1 MKLKESKRRGQKGT
15 RRKRGH
21 QKAAEDVKK
30 AEPGRRGV
38 APRHGGLQGGK
49 LGPRRRRVGSQ
60 AEGRPSGGGLRL
72 RRGPKAGT
80 PGPACGPQAARGA
93 WAPTKMEMSA
103 PRTHRRPRP
112 RPGPAPSFN
121 PPSLPPSPTP
131 CGPGS

>member
-1 MKLKESKRRGQKGT
+1 MTAAIVTPHKLGIRDQTMRKGGRLKLKESKRRGQKGT
-15 RRKRGH
+15 RRTRGH

-49 LGPRRRRVGSQ
+49 LGPRRRRAGSQ

-80 PGPACGPQAARGA
+80 PDPACGTQAASGA
-93 WAPTKMEMSA
+93 WAPRK
-103 PRTHRRPRP
+103 RK
-112 RPGPAPSFN
+112 
-121 PPSLPPSPTP
+121 
-131 CGPGS
+131 